1 MQELVAQ
8 TRDLMPQLGESLH
21 PLYVRFFCDKF
32 VASFVPRLIG
42 NIYRCRRIG
51 EVGAQQMQL
60 DVGTLKQTL
69 LDLPTLGQANATN
82 AYTKLVASEV
92 HKAEQ
97 LLKLVQTPEELLET
111 TVEEMSK
118 EKDAGV
124 IDLQRILEL
133 KGLKKAEM
141 DRMLDNMKDAM
152 STATES
158 SKKLKKMLN
167 LGGS

>member
-1 MQELVAQ
+1 MEEVGEDASGYMAELTTCV
-8 TRDLMPQLGESLH
+8 REIMPMLGEALH

-82 AYTKLVASEV
+82 AYTKLVTSEV

-97 LLKLVQTPEELLET
+97 LLKLVQTPEELLE
-111 TVEEMSK
+111 
-118 EKDAGV
+118 
-124 IDLQRILEL
+124 
-133 KGLKKAEM
+133 
-141 DRMLDNMKDAM
+141 
-152 STATES
+152 
-158 SKKLKKMLN
+158 
-167 LGGS
+167 